1 MRNLLSPDSGVIR
14 FLTRVCDLMLLN
26 LMLVFSCLTIVLS
39 GASVTALYSV
49 TLKMVRAEDDGIVK
63 SFLGAVKE
71 NFTAA
76 TPATILLFAD
86 VMLIAVLRYALY
98 AETLVFSPVLF
109 LLLAVIALILT
120 ALLSYLFPLIARFQ
134 NTFPRHLENAA
145 RLALANL
152 PVTFLLTLVNLL
164 PLLLIM
170 LFPALYGG
178 LAAFWLFIGLAAGA
192 WVNSFY
198 LRRIFDG
205 R

>member
-26 LMLVFSCLTIVLS
+26 LMLVCSCLTIVLS

-49 TLKMVRAEDDGIVK
+49 TLKMVREEDDGIVK
-63 SFLGAVKE
+63 SFFGAVKE
-71 NFTAA
+71 NFTAS

-98 AETLVFSPVLF
+98 AETLVLPPALF
-109 LLLAVIALILT
+109 LLLAMITLILT

-134 NTFPRHLENAA
+134 NTFLRHLGNAV
-145 RLALANL
+145 RLSLANL

-164 PLLLIM
+164 PLLSVMLI
-170 LFPALYGG
+170 PALYGG

-198 LRRIFDG
+198 LRRIFD

>member
-1 MRNLLSPDSGVIR
+1 MRDLLSPDSGPMR

-26 LMLVFSCLTIVLS
+26 LMLVCSCLTIVLS

-49 TLKMVRAEDDGIVK
+49 TLKMVRAEDGGIVK
-63 SFLGAVKE
+63 GFLGAVKE
-71 NFTAA
+71 NFTAS
-76 TPATILLFAD
+76 TPATVLLFAD
-86 VMLIAVLRYALY
+86 VMLLAVLRYALY
-98 AETLVFSPVLF
+98 AETLVFSPALF
-109 LLLAVIALILT
+109 LLLAVITLLLT

-134 NTFPRHLENAA
+134 NTFLRHLENAV

-164 PLLLIM
+164 PLLSVM

-178 LAAFWLFIGLAAGA
+178 LAAFWLFIGLAGGA

-198 LRRIFDG
+198 LRRIFD